1 MTDCTT
7 RFARLLIVL
16 AVTACSTE
24 EAGKAGAGNKADAAP
39 TAAAQGEAGAKT
51 GANRKIAL
59 RCALGDA
66 IEEPV
71 RTAIVARA
79 TELVDALRNGRHDAL
94 WQALHDQA
102 KRPADRQAFMDTL
115 AALQAR
121 LEDVAADA
129 PTVEAVAF
137 GDVEGGVNDVAR
149 LVCRTDKADAK
160 ADGQAAEPGPP
171 DLTVLVNAGNEDLA
185 YVSLLMPGKVYE
197 HAAVLQLRQR
207 DEQWHLLGIQ
217 VHPSKFKGK
226 SAVDWVSQAGQL
238 RRSSKLVPAYVALAI
253 ASAMASRGPSV
264 TTPLSTAIEA
274 DLETL
279 RKHPLF
285 VAETKTWTID
295 GQDFDLHGLT
305 LAATQSDVSLV
316 VKYVNDRGL
325 VEELIGRD
333 ADVLMDHV
341 RTTYPEL
348 QGLVDAVVF
357 EAYAKAPDKAGS
369 TVDAFRVARYF

>member
-1 MTDCTT
+1 MLQAEVM
-7 RFARLLIVL
+7 RAPLLFVL
-16 AVTACSTE
+16 VAMLGCSTE
-24 EAGKAGAGNKADAAP
+24 DADKTPGNGERAADEV
-39 TAAAQGEAGAKT
+39 AQGEAGAAAADT
-51 GANRKIAL
+51 RKIAV
-59 RCALGDA
+59 RCTMGDA
-66 IEEPV
+66 IEAPV
-71 RTAIVARA
+71 REAIVTRA
-79 TELVDALRNGRHDAL
+79 TELVDALRSGRHDAL

-102 KRPADRQAFMDTL
+102 KTPADRQGFMDTL
-115 AALQAR
+115 AALQSR
-121 LEDVAADA
+121 LEGVAPGA
-129 PTVEAVAF
+129 PAVETIAF

-149 LVCRTDKADAK
+149 LVCRRAESDAK
-160 ADGQAAEPGPP
+160 ADEPAPP
-171 DLTVLVNAGNEDLA
+171 DLTLLVNAGNEDVA
-185 YVSLLMPGKVYE
+185 YVSLLLPGSVYE
-197 HAAVLQLRQR
+197 HAAVLQLRKR
-207 DEQWHLLGIQ
+207 ENTWYLLGIQ

-264 TTPLSTAIEA
+264 TTPLSTAIET

-316 VKYVNDRGL
+316 VKYVNERGL
-325 VEELIGRD
+325 VEDLVGRD

-357 EAYAKAPDKAGS
+357 EAYAKAPTDAGA
-369 TVDAFRVARYF
+369 TVDAYRVARFF